1 MKPQSRLLCTVLSVA
16 FCLSVGSQGCRPG
29 EDEEASAAHG
39 SPLAPYQAELLD
51 IAFSAASAMPVD
63 PHIKD
68 RSRAQ
73 EAVVKA
79 ALALDQPDLALEYVE
94 QIENWRRGTAYAD
107 LAWYAARQGA
117 TEQARSHLRRA
128 ANVAGTTEDW
138 RVDRIRVQIAQ
149 VHAYLGDAETAAEFE
164 QGAGQAEAGKVARV
178 EAMRSAA
185 GSFQEQMEDVAALVA
200 KEQFDVVRNALDVYA
215 ELFRRFYEDPE
226 RRKRIKERV
235 RESWDLMP
243 LFIRVELLADLA
255 EIAVAHEDQAET
267 LALIDE
273 ARGIM
278 ESAQWPPY
286 AEVTLVA
293 RLAAL
298 RFAAGDE
305 QVAVQEL
312 ERALVLF
319 DAEKRRIVDIDRAE
333 TLRPIAEAYHRMGR
347 DDAALEIYRRALEAG
362 MENPNSRPRAED
374 LVDTCCSLAVHAVEP
389 GRELMERIREV
400 RDALGDPW

>member
-1 MKPQSRLLCTVLSVA
+1 
-16 FCLSVGSQGCRPG
+16 
-29 EDEEASAAHG
+29 
-39 SPLAPYQAELLD
+39 
-51 IAFSAASAMPVD
+51 
-63 PHIKD
+63 
-68 RSRAQ
+68 
-73 EAVVKA
+73 
-79 ALALDQPDLALEYVE
+79 
-94 QIENWRRGTAYAD
+94 
-107 LAWYAARQGA
+107 
-117 TEQARSHLRRA
+117 
-128 ANVAGTTEDW
+128 
-138 RVDRIRVQIAQ
+138 
-149 VHAYLGDAETAAEFE
+149 
-164 QGAGQAEAGKVARV
+164 
-178 EAMRSAA
+178 
-185 GSFQEQMEDVAALVA
+185 MEDVAALVA
-200 KEQFDVVRNALDVYA
+200 TEQFDVVRNALDVYA

-255 EIAVAHEDQAET
+255 EIALAHEDQAET